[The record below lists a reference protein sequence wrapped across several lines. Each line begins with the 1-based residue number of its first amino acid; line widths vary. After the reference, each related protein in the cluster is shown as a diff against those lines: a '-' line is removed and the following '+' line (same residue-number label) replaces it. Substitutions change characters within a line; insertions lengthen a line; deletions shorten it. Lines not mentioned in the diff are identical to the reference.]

1 MKISIEWLKE
11 YVEIQES
18 PEKLKEDLS
27 MIGLLVE
34 AIAEAPGTSVLEI
47 EVTSNRPDCL
57 SHIGIAR
64 EVAALY
70 RRPLQHPP
78 VQEKLS
84 VSSGQNS
91 LQIEIRDADLCPR
104 YVGLVLDGIQVG
116 ASPDGCSG
124 ASKLPECV
132 R

>member
-1 MKISIEWLKE
+1 MKISVEWLKE
-11 YVEIQES
+11 YVDIKES

-34 AIAEAPGTSVLEI
+34 AITEVRGTVVLEV

-64 EVAALY
+64 EIAALY
-70 RRPLQHPP
+70 GRPLRYPP
-78 VQEKLS
+78 MQQNLS
-84 VSSGQNS
+84 ISPDRVPYK
-91 LQIEIRDADLCPR
+91 IEIKDADLCPGTSDSFWMESR
-104 YVGLVLDGIQVG
+104 
-116 ASPDGCSG
+116 STRRPSGCSG
-124 ASKLPECV
+124 VSRRQGCV